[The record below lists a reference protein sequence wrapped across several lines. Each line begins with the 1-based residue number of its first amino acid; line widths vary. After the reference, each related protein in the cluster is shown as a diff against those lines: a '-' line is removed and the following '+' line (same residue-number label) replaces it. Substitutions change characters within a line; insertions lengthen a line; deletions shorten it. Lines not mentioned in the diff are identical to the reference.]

1 MATLLLA
8 IGAFILIKYAVR
20 PPRVATARTSPHR
33 RRFLAP
39 LGFVGGFVDATGGGG
54 WGPVSTA
61 SLLTAG
67 RTAPRT
73 VIGSVSASEFLVTVA
88 ASAGFVLGLG
98 TAGIDWLAVAGLVGG
113 GVVAAPLAAWLVT
126 RLPAPV
132 LGAAVGAFTVL
143 TNLATV
149 LAGAGVE
156 GVAVPTAHIAV
167 AAVGVLALA
176 LAFGPAGVAGWVL
189 LVAVPAGLLVG
200 ALTLLGRG
208 GAVRRSGQ
216 AALVW
221 WALVTGLLVVTGLA
235 AGWERAAAG
244 ATVVGALGLGL
255 LGVVLLVG
263 SSTLRAIAAQPAP
276 VRPAA
281 CAGCACGAGG
291 CGIPR

>member
-1 MATLLLA
+1 MQ
-8 IGAFILIKYAVR
+8 
-20 PPRVATARTSPHR
+20 RTSPEQAR
-33 RRFLAP
+33 RA
-39 LGFVGGFVDATGGGG
+39 
-54 WGPVSTA
+54 W
-61 SLLTAG
+61 
-67 RTAPRT
+67 PR
-73 VIGSVSASEFLVTVA
+73 
-88 ASAGFVLGLG
+88 
-98 TAGIDWLAVAGLVGG
+98 WLAGGVALL
-113 GVVAAPLAAWLVT
+113 VVAAVAVVWADGGARLLLGVGGALLAWRGGQLAAEGG
-126 RLPAPV
+126 RRRAQ
-132 LGAAVGAFTVL
+132 GAAV
-143 TNLATV
+143 
-149 LAGAGVE
+149 AGAGV
-156 GVAVPTAHIAV
+156 
-167 AAVGVLALA
+167 LALGLASVPVA
-176 LAFGPAGVAGWVL
+176 LAGWVL
-189 LVAVPAGLLVG
+189 LVAVPAGLLGG